1 MSRRYKVIIPTA
13 LALAMAFGILLGR
26 GLRNVE
32 VSKKSGNWEKIDQI
46 LHYVESEYVDEVS
59 RQELEEDA
67 IEYLLQKLDP
77 HSHYISGEELASV
90 NESIEG
96 SFQGI
101 GVQFRIENDT
111 VYVINTIAGGPSEKA
126 GVMAGD
132 KIIAVENEPIAGVGL
147 ANTDVMRL
155 LKGPSGTEVNVTLKR
170 GIEAIEKTIMRGEVA
185 LPSISTAYLLNDTT
199 IYIKLDRFAKNS
211 HEEFED
217 LVYPLKTQNTQHL
230 ILDLR
235 GNGGGLLDVAKNI
248 ADEFLEKGK
257 LITYTE
263 GKSRPRREYY
273 ATSDGQFEEVGLS
286 IIIDGYSASASEIIA
301 GAMQDHKRA
310 HIYGRR
316 SFGKGLVQEQ
326 NEWLDG
332 SATRLTIAR
341 YYTPNGR
348 NIQREYES
356 LSELQSADSLGQFDP
371 RGGIEPDVQTLR
383 DTAGITWLYAEL
395 MHRGLVYNFVYK
407 FRDQNLESLA
417 EMDITSFKE
426 NTEDSLLLA
435 DFRTYLERD
444 SFEINE
450 NEWARSS
457 TLIVQRI
464 EALLVRSLYN
474 ESEYI
479 KILNEHDPVIQ
490 SILLGRKNPESI

>member
-1 MSRRYKVIIPTA
+1 
-13 LALAMAFGILLGR
+13 
-26 GLRNVE
+26 
-32 VSKKSGNWEKIDQI
+32 
-46 LHYVESEYVDEVS
+46 
-59 RQELEEDA
+59 
-67 IEYLLQKLDP
+67 
-77 HSHYISGEELASV
+77 
-90 NESIEG
+90 
-96 SFQGI
+96 
-101 GVQFRIENDT
+101 
-111 VYVINTIAGGPSEKA
+111 
-126 GVMAGD
+126 
-132 KIIAVENEPIAGVGL
+132 
-147 ANTDVMRL
+147 
-155 LKGPSGTEVNVTLKR
+155 
-170 GIEAIEKTIMRGEVA
+170 
-185 LPSISTAYLLNDTT
+185 
-199 IYIKLDRFAKNS
+199 
-211 HEEFED
+211 
-217 LVYPLKTQNTQHL
+217 
-230 ILDLR
+230 
-235 GNGGGLLDVAKNI
+235 
-248 ADEFLEKGK
+248 
-257 LITYTE
+257 
-263 GKSRPRREYY
+263 
-273 ATSDGQFEEVGLS
+273 
-286 IIIDGYSASASEIIA
+286 
-301 GAMQDHKRA
+301 MQDHKRA

-395 MHRGLVYNFVYK
+395 MHRGLVYNFVYE